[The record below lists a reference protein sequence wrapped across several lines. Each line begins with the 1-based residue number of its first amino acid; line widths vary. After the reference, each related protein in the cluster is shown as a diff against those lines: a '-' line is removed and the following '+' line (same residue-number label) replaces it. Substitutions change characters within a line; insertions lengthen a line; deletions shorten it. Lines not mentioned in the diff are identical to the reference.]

1 MEKLV
6 EHVLLHLVSTIDVV
20 PEHLTVYFSA
30 SNKLDLL
37 YLGPNMAIC
46 PPR

>member
-6 EHVLLHLVSTIDVV
+6 EHVLHLVSTSDVV
-20 PEHLTVYFSA
+20 PEHLSVFFVA

-37 YLGPNMAIC
+37 YLGSNMAIY

>member
-6 EHVLLHLVSTIDVV
+6 EHVLHPVSTSDSDVV
-20 PEHLTVYFSA
+20 PEHLSVFFVA

-37 YLGPNMAIC
+37 YLPS
-46 PPR
+46 R

>member
-1 MEKLV
+1 MVKLV
-6 EHVLLHLVSTIDVV
+6 EHVLHLVSTIDVV
-20 PEHLTVYFSA
+20 PEHLSVFFAA
-30 SNKLDLL
+30 SKKCDLL

>member
-6 EHVLLHLVSTIDVV
+6 RQDLHLVSTSDVV
-20 PEHLTVYFSA
+20 PEHLSVFFVA

-37 YLGPNMAIC
+37 YLPSC
-46 PPR
+46 

>member
-20 PEHLTVYFSA
+20 PEHLSVYFAA
-30 SNKLDLL
+30 SNIFDLL

>member
-30 SNKLDLL
+30 SNKFDLL
-37 YLGPNMAIC
+37 YLGPNLAI
-46 PPR
+46 

>member
-6 EHVLLHLVSTIDVV
+6 DHVLHLVSAIDVV
-20 PEHLTVYFSA
+20 PEHLGVSFDR
-30 SNKLDLL
+30 LDLL